1 MGKPSRAASHL
12 PFNYPQLQNLIKR
25 DPESYREEFLQ
36 QYQHFKSSLAILLV
50 QPDAVEEHF
59 EALVMFISHVVSYF
73 KEQASEFPTVLMELL
88 SQESAGLPSSLR
100 RCLVQCLL
108 LVRKKK
114 LVELEKVLTL
124 FFRLFR
130 VKDKLLREVLYD
142 AIVGEIRRANQP
154 HRNNALNKTLQNF
167 MFSQLHQQ
175 SLLNEGKRARND
187 SAEAIASHKAL
198 QVMIEL
204 YRRGIW
210 NDSKTVNVVAE
221 ACTSQISYKVT
232 VTALNFFLGRCKK
245 KAALSLADESESES
259 EDESDEEGGDKKNT
273 PSVKEM
279 LYKMQVAGCTKARK
293 TKMKRFM
300 AAKKKQ
306 ENAEKKDSD
315 NSTTAFSAIHLL
327 NDPYGFVE
335 KLFKILSHSN
345 DSFEFKLLMI
355 NVITRV
361 IGAHKLIFLDLYSF
375 LLRYIQPHQKSI
387 SQVLAYAAQ
396 ASHELVP
403 PDVISPVV
411 KAIAN
416 NFVSDHCRNEV
427 IAAGLNGLTQIC
439 ARCPLSM
446 DSTLLQDLANYKGYN
461 DKSVMM
467 AARGLISL
475 YREKNPELLHR
486 KDRGKEASMAIQR
499 GQFSGPKQYGRTE
512 VALDI
517 DGAELLLDKDE
528 SDGSGSGDEG
538 NDEWVEC
545 SSDFD
550 DSSEEQDEASDEG
563 FLELDSEEDIEVSD
577 DSQSEDAE
585 SNEESEGEEDGEK
598 VKEVNKMMSLATQTI
613 FSAED
618 FARLKRKRLEAAVEA
633 SNSSSTR
640 IAKKKTKILP
650 DDGDSD
656 DDEATGPEEVVRPKS
671 IEVLAK
677 KPKADY
683 ATRMESIK
691 AGREGRLAFGSKKGK
706 ETRGSKTNAEKSK
719 QKNAIMMA
727 HKYSVKQKKQR
738 SLRDVQK
745 VQRAHVKRMKLKRK

>member
-25 DPESYREEFLQ
+25 DPDSYKEEFLQ
-36 QYQHFKSSLAILLV
+36 QYQHFKSSLAILQV

-59 EALVMFISHVVSYF
+59 EALVMFISHVVCYF
-73 KEQASEFPTVLMELL
+73 KEQASEFPVVLMDLL
-88 SQESAGLPSSLR
+88 SQESVGLPSSLR

-167 MFSQLHQQ
+167 MFTQLHQQ

-232 VTALNFFLGRCKK
+232 VTALNFFLGRCKR
-245 KAALSLADESESES
+245 KAALSLADESDSES
-259 EDESDEEGGDKKNT
+259 EDESDEDGGDTKST

-293 TKMKRFM
+293 SKMKRFM

-306 ENAEKKDSD
+306 ENAEKKESGT
-315 NSTTAFSAIHLL
+315 STTAFSAIHLL

-345 DSFEFKLLMI
+345 DSFEFKLLI
-355 NVITRV
+355 LNVITRV

-403 PDVISPVV
+403 PDVISPVI

-499 GQFSGPKQYGRTE
+499 GQFVGPKQYGRTE
-512 VALDI
+512 VAHDI
-517 DGAELLLDKDE
+517 DGAELLLEEEE
-528 SDGSGSGDEG
+528 SEGSGDEE
-538 NDEWVEC
+538 NDGWVEC
-545 SSDFD
+545 SG
-550 DSSEEQDEASDEG
+550 DSGEEQDEASDEG
-563 FLELDSEEDIEVSD
+563 FLELDSEEEIELSD
-577 DSQSEDAE
+577 DSDS
-585 SNEESEGEEDGEK
+585 ESEQESEVEEEGEK
-598 VKEVNKMMSLATQTI
+598 VEEVNKMMSLATQTI

-633 SNSSSTR
+633 SNSSKNR
-640 IAKKKTKILP
+640 IAKKKSRIIP
-650 DDGDSD
+650 DDADSID
-656 DDEATGPEEVVRPKS
+656 DDEAAGPEEVVRPKS

-719 QKNAIMMA
+719 RKNAIMMA

-745 VQRAHVKRMKLKRK
+745 VQRAHAKRMKLKRK